1 MTRLKEDGSNLTLTV
16 LATFFHVI
24 LFNSHVCCYLFLT
37 PQKINTKK
45 KYKNTKGYTWEKPRR
60 LLKLMVKDQNDKWKV
75 EGPEC
80 TRLVKL
86 VTQF

>member
-24 LFNSHVCCYLFLT
+24 LFHSHVCCYLFLT

-45 KYKNTKGYTWEKPRR
+45 NTKIQKDTHEKS
-60 LLKLMVKDQNDKWKV
+60 LEDCSN
-75 EGPEC
+75 
-80 TRLVKL
+80 
-86 VTQF
+86 